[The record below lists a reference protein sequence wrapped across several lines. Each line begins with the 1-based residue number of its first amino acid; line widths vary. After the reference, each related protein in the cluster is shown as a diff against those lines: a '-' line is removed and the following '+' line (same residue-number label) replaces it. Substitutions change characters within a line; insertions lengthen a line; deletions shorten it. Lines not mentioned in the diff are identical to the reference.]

1 MNLIYKFLNNRIAVT
16 STFLAITVL
25 ILYMTLMPS
34 NRIGSFAIY
43 EYDKLGHFMVFFVW
57 CLSFGLLINSFKKSY
72 VNLYLVFFTGS
83 LFGICIELLQGWMEH
98 CTTPYY
104 ADAIAD
110 IIGCHASVIVIKVM
124 KPYYQK
130 NTVQKNHS
138 GSS

>member
-1 MNLIYKFLNNRIAVT
+1 MNLIYKFLNNRITVSFA
-16 STFLAITVL
+16 FLSITLL

-34 NRIGSFAIY
+34 DRIGSFAIY

-57 CLSFGLLINSFKKSY
+57 SLSFGLLINSFKATY

-83 LFGICIELLQGWMEH
+83 LFGIFIELLQGWMEH
-98 CTTPYY
+98 GRTPDY

-110 IIGCHASVIVIKVM
+110 ILGCLVAVAVLKLM
-124 KPYYQK
+124 KPVLHK
-130 NTVQKNHS
+130 NSVQKDLS

>member
-57 CLSFGLLINSFKKSY
+57 SLSFGLLINSFKKSY

-98 CTTPYY
+98 GRTPDY

-110 IIGCHASVIVIKVM
+110 ILGCLAAVVVLKVM
-124 KPYYQK
+124 KPYLQK
-130 NTVQKNHS
+130 NTVQKNHT

>member
-57 CLSFGLLINSFKKSY
+57 SLSFGLLINSFKKSY

-83 LFGICIELLQGWMEH
+83 LFGICIELLQGWMRSEERRVGREGR
-98 CTTPYY
+98 
-104 ADAIAD
+104 DL
-110 IIGCHASVIVIKVM
+110 G
-124 KPYYQK
+124 
-130 NTVQKNHS
+130 
-138 GSS
+138 GSEPLYIRVHN

>member
-1 MNLIYKFLNNRIAVT
+1 MNLIYKFLNNRVAVT
-16 STFLAITVL
+16 YTFLAITVL

-34 NRIGSFAIY
+34 DRIGSFAIY

-57 CLSFGLLINSFKKSY
+57 SLSFGLLINSFKKTY

-98 CTTPYY
+98 GRTPDY

-110 IIGCHASVIVIKVM
+110 ILGCLVAVAVLKVM
-124 KPYYQK
+124 KPHLQK
-130 NTVQKNHS
+130 NS
-138 GSS
+138 A